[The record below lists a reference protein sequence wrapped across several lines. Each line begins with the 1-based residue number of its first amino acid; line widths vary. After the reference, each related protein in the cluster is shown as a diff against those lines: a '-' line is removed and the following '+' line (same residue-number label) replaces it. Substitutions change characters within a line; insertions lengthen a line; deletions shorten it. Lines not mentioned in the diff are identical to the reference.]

1 MRLRALVIGLLLAA
15 VVAAPAAATTWNE
28 RTAAARAFVQTRA
41 GVESFALVDDRGH
54 IHGYRLRARAP
65 SASLLKAMALVAY
78 LNLRSVR
85 SRPLNDYERGLL
97 GPMIRRS
104 DNAAASA
111 VLRTVGSH
119 AMYRV
124 ADRADMWDFSF
135 AWPIWG
141 NSTTTARDQAR
152 FFIKIDRLVP
162 RRHRGYALAVL
173 ASIVPSQRWGIPP
186 VHPPS
191 WSIHFKGGWGS
202 GTGSVTHQSA
212 LLRKGTMRI
221 ALSVLTLANPS
232 HGYGTD
238 TIRGVAARLL
248 ERPLPL
254 APRLTKTRSSALSP
268 RQAAATAGG

>member
-15 VVAAPAAATTWNE
+15 CPRGARRGDDLEPAHGRGE
-28 RTAAARAFVQTRA
+28 GYVQTRA

-78 LNLRSVR
+78 LNLQSVR
-85 SRPLNDYERGLL
+85 SRPLNDHDRGLL

-124 ADRADMWDFSF
+124 AERADMWDFSF

-173 ASIVPSQRWGIPP
+173 AEHRALATVGDPAGAPAELVDPLQGRLGIGHRAASRTSPRSCARERCGSPSRC
-186 VHPPS
+186 S
-191 WSIHFKGGWGS
+191 RSR
-202 GTGSVTHQSA
+202 TRATA
-212 LLRKGTMRI
+212 T
-221 ALSVLTLANPS
+221 
-232 HGYGTD
+232 
-238 TIRGVAARLL
+238 
-248 ERPLPL
+248 
-254 APRLTKTRSSALSP
+254 APTRSAASRPASSNGRFRSPLTNENEELGSLTSAGCGD
-268 RQAAATAGG
+268 RRG